1 MRTVFTLFCAL
12 MVILTVS
19 ACQAVPEEGVT
30 ESRDHQQAVAAGNE
44 VLRAIQ
50 KNDYKAY
57 AKLFGD
63 MVTEKEF
70 QASQKS
76 LHDQFGTLEK
86 YELVTS
92 LETPLVDNNIWR
104 VTFRRKDS
112 RGKIVQQQVLFRF
125 VSGIGDD
132 GRFRVI
138 GMAFL

>member
-1 MRTVFTLFCAL
+1 MRTGITLFCAL

-19 ACQAVPEEGVT
+19 ACRIVPEEEVT

-44 VLRAIQ
+44 VLKAIQ

-70 QASQKS
+70 QTARKTI
-76 LHDQFGTLEK
+76 LDQFGTLEK

-104 VTFRRKDS
+104 VTFKRKDS
-112 RGKIVQQQVLFRF
+112 KGGIVLQQVLFRF

-132 GRFRVI
+132 GKFRVI